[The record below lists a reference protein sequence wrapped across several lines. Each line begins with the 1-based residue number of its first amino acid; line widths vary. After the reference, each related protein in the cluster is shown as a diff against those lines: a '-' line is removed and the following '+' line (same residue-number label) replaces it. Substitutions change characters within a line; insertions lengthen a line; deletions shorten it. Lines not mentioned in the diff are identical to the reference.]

1 MDYESVYLQDSI
13 EIQELVSLHYFQY
26 HKDFAFPGEAHPFW
40 EFVCVDSG
48 EITAIAGEKEI
59 PLKKGEI
66 LFHEPNEFHNVLT
79 NGKSAPSLVV
89 ISFYCHSPALW
100 HFRRKCLS
108 VTEQEKRILSKIIQ
122 EGSNVFSGRMD
133 QPYQKKL
140 LFSSEQN
147 FGGQQLIRQYLAEF
161 LISLYRRYFSLPLP
175 GRSTE
180 YFVEKGNRKRELYN
194 SVVEYLERRLQDKLT
209 IEEICRDMLL
219 GHSHLQKLFQEVGS
233 MGVMELFHKM
243 KVDTAKRMIRE
254 GQLNFT
260 QIADQLGYSSIHYF
274 SRQFKKEC
282 DMSPSEY
289 AQSIRSLAEEA

>member
-13 EIQELVSLHYFQY
+13 EISELVSLHYFQY

-140 LFSSEQN
+140 LFSPEQN

-175 GRSTE
+175 GRRSILW
-180 YFVEKGNRKRELYN
+180 KREIGN
-194 SVVEYLERRLQDKLT
+194 
-209 IEEICRDMLL
+209 
-219 GHSHLQKLFQEVGS
+219 GS
-233 MGVMELFHKM
+233 FI
-243 KVDTAKRMIRE
+243 TAW
-254 GQLNFT
+254 
-260 QIADQLGYSSIHYF
+260 
-274 SRQFKKEC
+274 
-282 DMSPSEY
+282 
-289 AQSIRSLAEEA
+289 